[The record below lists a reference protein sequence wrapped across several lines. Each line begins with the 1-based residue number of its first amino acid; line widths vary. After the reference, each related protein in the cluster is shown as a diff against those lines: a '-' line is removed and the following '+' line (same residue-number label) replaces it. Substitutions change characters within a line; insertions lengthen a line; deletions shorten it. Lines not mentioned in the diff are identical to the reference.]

1 MQFTFE
7 VDLDG
12 LFDGWGGDKEFQE
25 AVYKGAINSV
35 VSHVYKGETTIGH
48 ARNAAVKAIDELI
61 KSKSNEIIAAVV
73 ESVSDKVARKKAVVE
88 LTPKASEVA
97 KIDDVNMEYFM
108 GLIDKA
114 IAKRFGGK

>member
-7 VDLDG
+7 VDLDE
-12 LFDGWGGDKEFQE
+12 LFDNWGGDKEFQE
-25 AVYKGAINSV
+25 AVYKGAINRV
-35 VSHVYKGETTIGH
+35 VSHVYECETTVGH

-73 ESVSDKVARKKAVVE
+73 ESVSNKIAKKKAIVE
-88 LTPKASEVA
+88 LAPKASEVA
-97 KIDDVNMEYFM
+97 KIDDANMKYFM
-108 GLIDKA
+108 ELIDKA